1 MTAEGV
7 AGGSASEMAR
17 RKRAKAEKLLQS
29 ADAWD
34 NGAQGERAVSEIL
47 TWLAV
52 DFHVL
57 DDVDI
62 PGSKAN
68 GDHLVIGPTGVFLV
82 DAKKWAGTLKAG
94 KGTLWNGKF
103 SIDRKLTTL
112 TFEAE
117 RLALAL
123 GRRVIPVMCFIDTG
137 LPQPVQLCGN
147 VIVCAGR
154 SVLEV
159 ITTPSSTLDSATI
172 AATVGAARR
181 FVRGNSLAAPVTEAA
196 VFAAP
201 ALFATPGVSTSPLD
215 TVTQPA
221 MTIRRPLDVRP
232 GRRRKAFT
240 RMTVRPLLLRGLVV
254 VALAAATVAALP
266 FVAKQFGHDD
276 KRAAATPGPSTASTT
291 ISSMPATGA
300 GPLTDPSAGQVTTDV
315 VQFAPPGITFS
326 CPTPGAG
333 WTATPIATEFRAD
346 PDGYNMWYEDMSASW
361 VSWGVFKSGIS
372 APAALGGLAPG
383 QTLHTRINRGLSL
396 DPTLATDGTEF
407 TTPTTPC

>member
-1 MTAEGV
+1 VTAEGV

-34 NGAQGERAVSEIL
+34 KGAEGERAVSKIL

-172 AATVGAARR
+172 AATV
-181 FVRGNSLAAPVTEAA
+181 
-196 VFAAP
+196 
-201 ALFATPGVSTSPLD
+201 D

-291 ISSMPATGA
+291 VSSMPATGA